1 VLSWF
6 LPAFKVQTASI
17 CLEAFFMSANATAML
32 TMRDYGSQYLPLRPV
47 FLLPAELPYD
57 DLLTRPEKFAGKAAG
72 GGHMD
77 VLSEVLKVVKLQG
90 AMFYNGEFSC
100 PWSLCSPASRMVA
113 PYLVPSA
120 GHVIIYHLLTE
131 GRASARL
138 MDGEPIA
145 LDPGDLVIFPH
156 GDPHI
161 IENGPTTKPV
171 DMAKE
176 LPRIFSQGLKVAR
189 LGGGGEVTRFVCG
202 YLACEPRLS
211 QVFLSGLPP
220 LFKVSIRNDASGRW
234 LENSIR
240 FSVNEADASRA
251 GGEAVLA
258 KLSEVL
264 FVETLRAYIA
274 QLPAEQTGWLAG
286 ARDSEVG
293 KTLALM
299 HRNPAHPWTI
309 ASLAKEAGVSR
320 SVLAER
326 FRHYLNEPPM
336 AYLTRW
342 RLQLGA
348 QMLSSTSRSV
358 VQIASEVGY
367 ESEAAFN
374 RAFKREF
381 EVPPARFRSQSR
393 SAHATLPTRKSR
405 VSG

>member
-1 VLSWF
+1 
-6 LPAFKVQTASI
+6 
-17 CLEAFFMSANATAML
+17 
-32 TMRDYGSQYLPLRPV
+32 
-47 FLLPAELPYD
+47 
-57 DLLTRPEKFAGKAAG
+57 
-72 GGHMD
+72 MD

-90 AMFYNGEFSC
+90 ALFYNGEFSS
-100 PWSLCSPASRMVA
+100 PWSFYSPPSRTVAAYVA
-113 PYLVPSA
+113 PDA
-120 GHVIIYHLLTE
+120 RHVIVYHLLTE

-138 MDGEPIA
+138 ADGERIMLEA
-145 LDPGDLVIFPH
+145 GDIVIFPH
-156 GDPHI
+156 GDAHFV
-161 IENGPTTKPV
+161 ENGPPAKSV
-171 DMAKE
+171 DMGKE
-176 LPRIFSQGLKVAR
+176 LARILSQGLKR
-189 LGGGGEVTRFVCG
+189 STLGGGGETTKFVCG
-202 YLACEPRLS
+202 FMACEPRLS

-220 LFKVSIRNDASGRW
+220 VFKVSIRNDASGRW

-240 FSVNEADASRA
+240 FSVNEADTPRA

-264 FVETLRAYIA
+264 FVETLRTYIA
-274 QLPAEQTGWLAG
+274 HLPAEQTGWLAG

-309 ASLAKEAGVSR
+309 ASLAREAGVSR

-326 FRHYLNEPPM
+326 FRHYLKEPPM

-348 QMLSSTSRSV
+348 QMLASTSYSV
-358 VQIASEVGY
+358 AQIASEVGY

-381 EVPPARFRSQSR
+381 ETPPARFRAQERSTYATSPASKSR
-393 SAHATLPTRKSR
+393 SHD
-405 VSG
+405 